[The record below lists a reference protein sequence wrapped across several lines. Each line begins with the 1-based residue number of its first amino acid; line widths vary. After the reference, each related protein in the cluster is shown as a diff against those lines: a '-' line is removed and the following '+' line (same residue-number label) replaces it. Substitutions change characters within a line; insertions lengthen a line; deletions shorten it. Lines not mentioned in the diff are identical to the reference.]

1 MPGLLERVRRRP
13 TPVAF
18 VLGGGGNLGA
28 VQVGMLRALV
38 EHGIAAD
45 LVVGCSVGALNG
57 VAYAQEPSLVGVA
70 RLEQLWRSLD
80 GREIMHSGWMPAAV
94 QFARR
99 GVAIHEN
106 DGLRRTIESVLA
118 VERFE
123 DLALPFQCVATDLDG
138 ATEVWFSAGDL
149 VEPILAS
156 SALPSVYPPVEI
168 DGVRYIDGA
177 VVNDIP
183 VSRAVEL
190 GARRLYVLHV
200 GSFDRPLPEPR
211 RPLDIAVQA
220 YWIARRHRF
229 HRDLSTLPKG
239 IEVVVLPTGDPPRI
253 RFDDF
258 TRSRELIDNAY
269 AASNAML
276 DALAADNVVPI
287 PRSS

>member
-1 MPGLLERVRRRP
+1 MTALLDRVRRRP
-13 TPVAF
+13 APVAF

-57 VAYAQEPSLVGVA
+57 VAYAQQPSLVGVG
-70 RLEQLWRSLD
+70 RLERLWASLD
-80 GREIMHSGWMPAAV
+80 GRAVMPSGWMPTAV

-99 GVAIHEN
+99 GVAVHDN
-106 DGLRRTIESVLA
+106 DGLRRTIAAALA
-118 VERFE
+118 VESFE
-123 DLALPFQCVATDLDG
+123 DLAVPFECVATDLD
-138 ATEVWFSAGDL
+138 AAREVWFATGPL

-156 SALPSVYPPVEI
+156 AALPSVYPPVEI
-168 DGVRYIDGA
+168 DGARYIDGA

-190 GARRLYVLHV
+190 GARRLYILHV
-200 GSFDRPLPEPR
+200 GSFDRPLPTPR
-211 RPLDIAVQA
+211 RPIDIAVQA

-229 HRDLSTLPKG
+229 NRDLATLPKG
-239 IEVVVLPTGDPPRI
+239 VEAVVLPPGDPPRI

-258 TRSRELIDNAY
+258 TRSRELIDAAY
-269 AASNAML
+269 AASTAVL
-276 DALAADNVVPI
+276 DAREQDA
-287 PRSS
+287 RSATRARP